1 MDDGQADREI
11 QALVGQSAGH
21 IAYHSF
27 GRETLLS
34 AVLVEAAQTLW
45 ESLRSPWMLVE
56 AWYNGTTLW
65 RSPDGTETA
74 IVTPGSEIQTQ
85 SSE

>member
-1 MDDGQADREI
+1 MRDKQANHEV

-27 GRETLLS
+27 RYETHLTVALI
-34 AVLVEAAQTLW
+34 EAAQAMW
-45 ESLRSPWMLVE
+45 ESLRSPWTLVE
-56 AWYNGTTLW
+56 VWNNGASVW

-74 IVTPGSEIQTQ
+74 IVTPAGEIQVLT
-85 SSE
+85 S